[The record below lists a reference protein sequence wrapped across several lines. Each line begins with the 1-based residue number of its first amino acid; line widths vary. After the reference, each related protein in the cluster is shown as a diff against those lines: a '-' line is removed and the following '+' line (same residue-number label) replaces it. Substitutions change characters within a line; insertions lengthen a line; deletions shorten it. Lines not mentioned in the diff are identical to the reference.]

1 MMKQEKNEVL
11 LTVKELQAFGAELNE
26 LTYEVDLNNIT
37 IDSLQLMKR
46 KDPDYFMFLISRY
59 FDATYRINEKLS
71 RKLDDIACML
81 LNADDEKE
89 LEEFRNA

>member
-1 MMKQEKNEVL
+1 MKQEKNEVL

-26 LTYEVDLNNIT
+26 LTYEIDLNNIT

-59 FDATYRINEKLS
+59 FDATYRINEKLY

-89 LEEFRNA
+89 LEGFRNA